1 MFAATIEVVETLLHA
16 TPTCAA
22 TRRTSAPAP
31 ATPIAEATAIIFA
44 YVSVGHLRAEGR
56 ALFSVIYVV
65 PPLQNRLG
73 AAQATWSAAADT
85 F

>member
-44 YVSVGHLRAEGR
+44 YVTVGHLRAEGR